1 MRRSQKGSQSAGSL
15 IVENIIWLNVFKV
28 TNYINGLVIGTWIIR
43 SFNPNEIGMYGYA
56 VAGSEIITSIAGLG
70 VNLPLLRELKKKK
83 EAEEE
88 LISAATMIYILS
100 AIICYILFLLIGVQ
114 QERLELKLLV
124 AITGIKIL
132 LAISNIYRIWY
143 LSKIQSRVFVK
154 AQVISLVIASSI
166 KVIAL
171 TNGLSIVIV
180 GIADITGLAA
190 MTILLEAKSE
200 LMRKYVRDKAGKII
214 NRKHWIILLKQ
225 GLPLMV
231 SEMIITI
238 NLQMGTI
245 MVKSLIGLTEA
256 GIYLAAL
263 KIPTIIPGLL
273 YSVEQTLMAYNLEK
287 IEEGSSQIAILK
299 KSNSP
304 IIYISTC
311 LAGAVCIFSS
321 AITKL
326 LFGANYND
334 SATIMATISPIIIMS
349 SMTSIQ
355 RQYCLINDKNRD
367 IVRSNLITLVS
378 GLVLNIYLISRFG
391 LLGAAAGTVISML
404 VGLIASTALD
414 YEFANML
421 YEITMRPDFSYLKH
435 FILRIKND

>member
-1 MRRSQKGSQSAGSL
+1 M
-15 IVENIIWLNVFKV
+15 
-28 TNYINGLVIGTWIIR
+28 
-43 SFNPNEIGMYGYA
+43 
-56 VAGSEIITSIAGLG
+56 
-70 VNLPLLRELKKKK
+70 
-83 EAEEE
+83 
-88 LISAATMIYILS
+88 
-100 AIICYILFLLIGVQ
+100 
-114 QERLELKLLV
+114 
-124 AITGIKIL
+124 
-132 LAISNIYRIWY
+132 
-143 LSKIQSRVFVK
+143 SKIQSRVFVK

-171 TNGLSIVIV
+171 TNGLSILIV
-180 GIADITGLAA
+180 GMADITGLAA
-190 MTILLEAKSE
+190 MTILLEAKSG
-200 LMRKYVRDKAGKII
+200 LLRKYVKDKGGEFL

-225 GLPLMV
+225 GLPLMI

-238 NLQMGTI
+238 NMQMGTI

-256 GIYLAAL
+256 GVYLAAL

-367 IVRSNLITLVS
+367 IVRSNLITLGS
-378 GLVLNIYLISRFG
+378 GLILNIYLISRFG

-414 YEFANML
+414 YEFANMI
-421 YEITMRPDFSYLKH
+421 YEITMKPDFSYLKH
-435 FILRIKND
+435 FFLRIKND